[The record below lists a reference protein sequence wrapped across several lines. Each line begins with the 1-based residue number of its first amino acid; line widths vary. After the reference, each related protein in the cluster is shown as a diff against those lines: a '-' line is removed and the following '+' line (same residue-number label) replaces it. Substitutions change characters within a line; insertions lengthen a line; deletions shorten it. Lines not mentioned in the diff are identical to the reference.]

1 MDFLLC
7 MGSADITPSLDALR
21 NFPTMNGPID
31 IAEKI
36 GADYKHFG
44 TLLLNDDDGSK
55 VNVIEV
61 SKRGHPVD
69 ITVEILEQ
77 WLHGRGRLP
86 VTWQTLVKCLRDM
99 KLTVLA
105 DKIENSLS
113 EHNRNKNSNTVTYKS
128 L

>member
-7 MGSADITPSLDALR
+7 MESEDITPSLDALR
-21 NFPTMNGPID
+21 HFPTMNGPID

-36 GADYKHFG
+36 GTDYEQFG
-44 TLLLNDDDGSK
+44 TLLLKDEDGSK
-55 VNVIEV
+55 VNNIEV

-77 WLHGRGRLP
+77 WRLGRGRSP
-86 VTWQTLVKCLRDM
+86 VTWPTLVECLRDI

-105 DKIENSLS
+105 DKIEKSLS
-113 EHNRNKNSNTVTYKS
+113 EHNRNKNSNTVTYKE